1 MSLRDGL
8 MKLSTDKLNVIQ
20 SVFQMRVVT
29 VRLRAMNPSF
39 LAFLPRLRTLI
50 WGGAALT
57 LLTLAMVMRLTGQ
70 GDWTAFDYVVAAS
83 LLAAVCAGLELAMRL
98 STIWT
103 YRLAAIMSVGG
114 GFLMVWANLAVG
126 IIGNEENP
134 QNLIFYGVLLIGLA
148 GALYTRFDPQGL
160 KWTLRTMAAAQLA
173 VFLIALSLGWALLPV
188 FTVFY
193 FSLWLIAG
201 ELFSKSATASS

>member
-1 MSLRDGL
+1 
-8 MKLSTDKLNVIQ
+8 
-20 SVFQMRVVT
+20 
-29 VRLRAMNPSF
+29 
-39 LAFLPRLRTLI
+39 
-50 WGGAALT
+50 
-57 LLTLAMVMRLTGQ
+57 
-70 GDWTAFDYVVAAS
+70 
-83 LLAAVCAGLELAMRL
+83 
-98 STIWT
+98 
-103 YRLAAIMSVGG
+103 MSVGG